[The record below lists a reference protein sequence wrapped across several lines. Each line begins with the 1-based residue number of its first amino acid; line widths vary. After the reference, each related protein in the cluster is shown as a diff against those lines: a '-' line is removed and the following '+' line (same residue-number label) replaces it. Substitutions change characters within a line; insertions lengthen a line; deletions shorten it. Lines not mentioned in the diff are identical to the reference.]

1 MIKCRNIILKPWFRY
16 DCAVLVS
23 LNGPV
28 DLEVETLFP
37 MVHKPSGLPY
47 MFIDNAKQYADPTTL
62 FRSVVNI
69 MLFMI
74 KHTEDRKD
82 PEAMGQKVSA
92 ALARAKQL
100 QVEYQV

>member
-1 MIKCRNIILKPWFRY
+1 M
-16 DCAVLVS
+16 
-23 LNGPV
+23 

-37 MVHKPSGLPY
+37 MVHRPSNIAY

-74 KHTEDRKD
+74 KHIEDRKD

-92 ALARAKQL
+92 AILRANQL
-100 QVEYQV
+100 QVEYSV

>member
-1 MIKCRNIILKPWFRY
+1 M
-16 DCAVLVS
+16 LVS
-23 LNGPV
+23 LKGPV

-37 MVHKPSGLPY
+37 MVHRPSNIAY

-62 FRSVVNI
+62 FRSVVNV

-74 KHTEDRKD
+74 KHIEDRKD
-82 PEAMGQKVSA
+82 PGAMGQKVSA
-92 ALARAKQL
+92 AISRANQL

>member
-1 MIKCRNIILKPWFRY
+1 M
-16 DCAVLVS
+16 
-23 LNGPV
+23 

-37 MVHKPSGLPY
+37 MVHKPSNLPY

-74 KHTEDRKD
+74 KHIEDRKD

-100 QVEYQV
+100 QVGCHV

>member
-1 MIKCRNIILKPWFRY
+1 M
-16 DCAVLVS
+16 
-23 LNGPV
+23 

-37 MVHKPSGLPY
+37 MVHKPSNLPY
-47 MFIDNAKQYADPTTL
+47 MFIDNAKQYADPATL

-74 KHTEDRKD
+74 KHIEDRKG

-92 ALARAKQL
+92 AIARSKQL
-100 QVEYQV
+100 QVRYQV

>member
-1 MIKCRNIILKPWFRY
+1 M
-16 DCAVLVS
+16 
-23 LNGPV
+23 

-37 MVHKPSGLPY
+37 MVHKPSNLPY

-62 FRSVVNI
+62 FRSVVNT

-74 KHTEDRKD
+74 KHIEDRKD

-92 ALARAKQL
+92 GLARAKQL
-100 QVEYQV
+100 QVGFQV

>member
-1 MIKCRNIILKPWFRY
+1 
-16 DCAVLVS
+16 
-23 LNGPV
+23 
-28 DLEVETLFP
+28 
-37 MVHKPSGLPY
+37 MVHRPSNIAY

-74 KHTEDRKD
+74 KHIEDRKD

-92 ALARAKQL
+92 AIMRANQL
-100 QVEYQV
+100 QVEFSV

>member
-1 MIKCRNIILKPWFRY
+1 M
-16 DCAVLVS
+16 LVS

-37 MVHKPSGLPY
+37 MVHRPSNIAY

-74 KHTEDRKD
+74 KHIEDRKD

-92 ALARAKQL
+92 AILRANQL
-100 QVEYQV
+100 QVEFSV

>member
-1 MIKCRNIILKPWFRY
+1 M
-16 DCAVLVS
+16 LVS

-37 MVHKPSGLPY
+37 MVHRPSNIAY

-74 KHTEDRKD
+74 KHIEDRKD

-92 ALARAKQL
+92 AISRANQL
-100 QVEYQV
+100 QVEFSV

>member
-1 MIKCRNIILKPWFRY
+1 
-16 DCAVLVS
+16 
-23 LNGPV
+23 
-28 DLEVETLFP
+28 
-37 MVHKPSGLPY
+37 MVHRPSNIAY

-74 KHTEDRKD
+74 KHIEDRKD

-92 ALARAKQL
+92 AISRANQL
-100 QVEYQV
+100 QVEFSV

>member
-1 MIKCRNIILKPWFRY
+1 M
-16 DCAVLVS
+16 LVS

-37 MVHKPSGLPY
+37 MVHRPPNIAY

-74 KHTEDRKD
+74 KHIEDRKD

-92 ALARAKQL
+92 AILRANQL
-100 QVEYQV
+100 QVDYSV

>member
-1 MIKCRNIILKPWFRY
+1 M
-16 DCAVLVS
+16 LVS

-37 MVHKPSGLPY
+37 MVHRPSNIAY

-74 KHTEDRKD
+74 KHIEDRKD

-92 ALARAKQL
+92 AISRANQL
-100 QVEYQV
+100 QVEYSV